1 MKFRPSRKLIGIA
14 SALALVLFVSNP
26 EIFALGYLI
35 SSIGFD
41 VFLLFLT
48 FQLKDQ
54 FQYLLGLFFSLV
66 GKKSPHQ
73 KLTLAYRK
81 VLMIKIRR
89 CRAPLQHY
97 SATQGFGALPIHYL
111 SAL

>member
-1 MKFRPSRKLIGIA
+1 MRKTPNRNLIGIA
-14 SALALVLFVSNP
+14 SVFALILFVSNP

-54 FQYLLGLFFSLV
+54 FQFLLVLFFTLFKKKGASPKPNLCSPKSV
-66 GKKSPHQ
+66 DGKN
-73 KLTLAYRK
+73 T
-81 VLMIKIRR
+81 KI
-89 CRAPLQHY
+89 
-97 SATQGFGALPIHYL
+97 
-111 SAL
+111 

>member
-26 EIFALGYLI
+26 EIFALGYVI

-66 GKKSPHQ
+66 GKK
-73 KLTLAYRK
+73 
-81 VLMIKIRR
+81 V
-89 CRAPLQHY
+89 
-97 SATQGFGALPIHYL
+97 ATPKADPCIPK
-111 SAL
+111 SVDDKNTKM